1 VGRASSQK
9 KVARAAGTG
18 GGRTA
23 GVRRPMGWY
32 ATLAVVCALGLFLVA
47 FSRNQ
52 ELNKGQQAAKVPPRI
67 NQDHWHSSFSVYIC
81 DHFMPNVPLF
91 ESVDGVHTHGDGVIH
106 IHPYTPQASGNGATL
121 GFFLKSD
128 SANGKGGTFKL
139 SGSEIKPASIPGDTN
154 KLDAK
159 DWHNGD
165 KCPDGQAG
173 QVKFTVNGKQI
184 KGDPTTWK
192 LRNGDYLD
200 VGFIDDSKVLPSNP
214 AEKQN
219 LANINDVSTSTG
231 TTSAPTSSTT
241 PTSAGSTSSTTA
253 GATSTTAGAT
263 STTAGATSTTAAPT
277 STTAGSTSSTG

>member
-1 VGRASSQK
+1 VGRASTQK

-23 GVRRPMGWY
+23 GVKRPMGWY
-32 ATLAVVCALGLFLVA
+32 ATLAVVAALGVFLVA

-128 SANGKGGTFKL
+128 SSNGTGGTFKL
-139 SGSEIKPASIPGDTN
+139 SATEIKPAVISTDTN
-154 KLDAK
+154 ALDRK

-165 KCPDGQAG
+165 KCPDGQPG
-173 QVKFTVNGKQI
+173 QVKFTVNGKQT
-184 KGDPTTWK
+184 KGDPTSWK

-200 VGFIDDSKVLPSNP
+200 VGFVDASKPLPSNP
-214 AEKQN
+214 AERQN
-219 LANINDVSTSTG
+219 LANITDVSTSTG
-231 TTSAPTSSTT
+231 TTTPSTLVPGATVAPSSSTTSPPPTSSSSSPPTT
-241 PTSAGSTSSTTA
+241 K
-253 GATSTTAGAT
+253 
-263 STTAGATSTTAAPT
+263 
-277 STTAGSTSSTG
+277 

>member
-23 GVRRPMGWY
+23 GVKRPMGWY
-32 ATLAVVCALGLFLVA
+32 ATLAALCALGLFLVG

-91 ESVDGVHTHGDGVIH
+91 ESVDGIHTHGDGVIH
-106 IHPYTPQASGNGATL
+106 IHPYTPQASGTGATL
-121 GFFLKSD
+121 GFFLKSY
-128 SANGKGGTFKL
+128 SSNGKGGTFKL
-139 SGSEIKPASIPGDTN
+139 SGSEIQPASIPGDTN
-154 KLDAK
+154 VLDRK

-165 KCPDGQAG
+165 KCPDGQPG
-173 QVKFTVNGKQI
+173 EVKFTVNGKQI

-200 VGFIDDSKVLPSNP
+200 VGFIDDNKTLPSNP

-219 LANINDVSTSTG
+219 LANINDVATATG
-231 TTSAPTSSTT
+231 TTSPTTAASTPTTGASTT
-241 PTSAGSTSSTTA
+241 PTTAASTTP
-253 GATSTTAGAT
+253 
-263 STTAGATSTTAAPT
+263 TTAATTATTAATPTTAASSSPT
-277 STTAGSTSSTG
+277 SAPG